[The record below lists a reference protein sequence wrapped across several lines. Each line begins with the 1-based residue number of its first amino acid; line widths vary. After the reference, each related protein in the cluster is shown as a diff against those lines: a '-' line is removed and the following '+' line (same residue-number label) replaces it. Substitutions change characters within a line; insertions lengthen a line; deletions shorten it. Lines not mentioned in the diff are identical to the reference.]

1 MNHNPS
7 GIPIAKDP
15 ITMNI
20 VIKIEKSEFGFN
32 GHLIISPKF
41 LCISN
46 YLCIYLQ
53 HSSDSLHP
61 KNKYW
66 PPPTLLQQSARL
78 VI

>member
-1 MNHNPS
+1 MTNKLS

-20 VIKIEKSEFGFN
+20 VTKIEKSEFGFN
-32 GHLIISPKF
+32 GHLMISPKY
-41 LCISN
+41 LYISN

-53 HSSDSLHP
+53 HSSDSLPP

-66 PPPTLLQQSARL
+66 QPTTPL
-78 VI
+78 

>member
-32 GHLIISPKF
+32 GHLMISPK
-41 LCISN
+41 
-46 YLCIYLQ
+46 YLYIYLITYAYIFNTAVTVFI
-53 HSSDSLHP
+53 P
-61 KNKYW
+61 KTNIDRILSHYSN
-66 PPPTLLQQSARL
+66 QQD
-78 VI
+78 